1 MKRGGIILLGG
12 AALLSL
18 QGCGQRAELAIRA
31 KPGGLAAGEQPVGF
45 RVAEARAH
53 FALGNVAL
61 ALEGFRKALRE
72 DPASVDA
79 LNGVAACY
87 DRMGRFDLS
96 RRYYEQ
102 ALALAPGDARLY
114 ANLATSL
121 DMQGRRDEAA
131 SVRAE
136 LAERLTA
143 GHAATAALAAIEQT
157 AESTTRVEPS
167 QPPQLASAP
176 PIADA
181 REITMD
187 ASGLDVAL
195 PQLAVAEPA
204 SPPAKATPRTAIRA
218 KQLTPVP
225 APSVSL
231 ALAPAEPVRA
241 AGPRLERL
249 SLGEVALVTSGPVRW
264 TARMAERP
272 ARPVLP
278 ASTGAVRPAGVIRLT
293 LLNAARSEG
302 LAARTRTL
310 LQERGFEARR
320 IAIGNAAQVQRS
332 SIILYPAGRRS
343 EAVRLAS
350 QFGFALRHRPG
361 PDNRLVVLLGRD
373 AATALRRS
381 RG

>member
-1 MKRGGIILLGG
+1 MKWG
-12 AALLSL
+12 AALLAGGAVL
-18 QGCGQRAELAIRA
+18 ATLAGCSSGAELAIRA

-143 GHAATAALAAIEQT
+143 GHAATAALAAIEQP
-157 AESTTRVEPS
+157 AESTTRAEPS

-187 ASGLDVAL
+187 ASGIDVAL

-218 KQLTPVP
+218 KQLPP

-272 ARPVLP
+272 ARPVLA
-278 ASTGAVRPAGVIRLT
+278 ASTSAVRPAGVIRLT